1 MQSIL
6 TFCYK
11 ECNIGELTSD
21 DINSLTCTGE
31 LEILGSTQVETVG
44 GHNPLNKRPLELGH
58 QSRTQLILAALKMHT
73 VIANVETHINMVI
86 SRRVSAYTTRTK

>member
-1 MQSIL
+1 MGLMYPVDRCIR
-6 TFCYK
+6 FHMK
-11 ECNIGELTSD
+11 GN
-21 DINSLTCTGE
+21 CTGE